1 LQGKGIRSNP
11 QALFAEVPVSGETLL
26 SVITGIALSAA
37 CGFRVFVPML
47 VMSMAAYAGPPL
59 SLPPGLEWLQSLTG
73 HLPLAPG
80 FDWIGTPLAVKA
92 FGIATI
98 CEIAAYYIPWLDHLL
113 DHIASPA
120 AVLAGILVMASSVTG
135 LSPFL
140 HWILAI
146 IAGGATAGVVQGI
159 TVGTRASST
168 ATSLG
173 ATNWV
178 VSTAEWIGA
187 ILLSVLALLLP
198 AIILIVV
205 GAILIFTSRRKKR
218 A

>member
-1 LQGKGIRSNP
+1 M
-11 QALFAEVPVSGETLL
+11 SGETIL
-26 SVITGIALSAA
+26 SIITGIALSAA

-47 VMSMAAYAGPPL
+47 VLSIASYTGPPL
-59 SLPPGLEWLQSLTG
+59 PLPPGLDWIKSLIG
-73 HLPLAPG
+73 QIPLAPG
-80 FDWIGTPLAVKA
+80 FEWMGTPVAMKA

-98 CEIAAYYIPWLDHLL
+98 CEIAAYYIPWFDHLL

-120 AVLAGILVMASSVTG
+120 AVIAGILVMASSVTG

-140 HWILAI
+140 HWVLAI

-159 TVGTRASST
+159 TVGTRAGST

-173 ATNWV
+173 ATNWI
-178 VSTAEWIGA
+178 VSTVEWVGS
-187 ILLSVLALLLP
+187 ILLSLLALVIP
-198 AIILIVV
+198 AIILIII
-205 GAILIFTSRRKKR
+205 GGILMVTSRRKKP